1 MFVLHSIVSFV
12 QDLLFCC
19 CGQQQNNKLKTR
31 PYLLFKVGFKAA
43 LGVRR
48 EIENA
53 PIKIKRKNKINRLP
67 SLTRTITYRTL
78 TSVFERRLGCVALRI
93 VCVECYGRDEREV
106 EL

>member
-1 MFVLHSIVSFV
+1 MLWTE
-12 QDLLFCC
+12 Q
-19 CGQQQNNKLKTR
+19 KLKTR

-53 PIKIKRKNKINRLP
+53 SIKIKRKNKINRLP
-67 SLTRTITYRTL
+67 SLTRTITYRTCGQVDIL
-78 TSVFERRLGCVALRI
+78 TLVFERRLGCVALRI